1 MNKLFLEVIVYI
13 FLSLSY
19 FQLVAQYN
27 LTTIYSNHNDLN
39 ASRYEPSELILEK
52 KFQIGGNYYF
62 WLGNTFLDYSTVS
75 QFFNAST
82 LTQDAITRVIQ
93 KAKNKNIL
101 GIGQDWQVI
110 GFAFQLANKLDFSFC
125 INEKFG
131 MSFQIPKNLLKL
143 ALEGNKQ
150 FAGEQV
156 SLGPTRLNANYWR
169 EFVLG
174 SAFNLFGDPADEELA
189 IRGGI
194 RAKYITGL
202 GAIFMPKGEVDMF
215 TEAQG
220 RYIDMNID
228 YEVNTAGISKGQ
240 FGFFKSHGSG
250 FGIDLG
256 LTAFVSDRL
265 EFNLSLID
273 VGTITYNKNVTNYKK
288 SETLRY
294 DGVLI
299 EDLFGSRSIN
309 TDSIRTFF
317 QVKPGTT
324 GEKFNM
330 PLGSKLILQA
340 EYKTNNDKDGDKYVD
355 NAIYLTYVQG
365 LNNMPGA
372 TTRPYFSVAYNH
384 DFSKI
389 FDLGISLG
397 LGGYNIATA
406 GMYFSLNLGNSVKFG
421 LGSDNLLP
429 LVAKKAGTGID
440 VSANMTLSFGEKN
453 TE

>member
-1 MNKLFLEVIVYI
+1 MNKTVFVVTM
-13 FLSLSY
+13 SLSY

-39 ASRYEPSELILEK
+39 ASRYEPSELMLEK

-62 WLGNTFLDYSTVS
+62 WLGNTFLDYGTVR
-75 QFFNAST
+75 QFFNQST
-82 LTQDAITRVIQ
+82 LSQDAIARVVE
-93 KAKNKNIL
+93 KSKDKNIL

-110 GFAFQLANKLDFSFC
+110 GLAFELANKLDFSFSV
-125 INEKFG
+125 NEKFG
-131 MSFQIPKNLLKL
+131 MSFEVPKNLLKL

-150 FAGEQV
+150 FAGQQV

-174 SAFNLFGDPADEELA
+174 TAFNLFDDPADEELA

-194 RAKYITGL
+194 RAKYIMGL
-202 GAIFMPKGEVDMF
+202 GAIFMPKGEVDMS

-220 RYIDMNID
+220 RYIDMDID
-228 YEVNTAGISKGQ
+228 YEVNTAGISSGE
-240 FGFFKSHGSG
+240 FGFFNSHGSG
-250 FGIDLG
+250 FGLDVG
-256 LTAFVSDRL
+256 LTAFISERL

-273 VGTITYNKNVTNYKK
+273 AGTISYNKNVTSYKK

-299 EDLFGSRSIN
+299 EDLFGSQSIN
-309 TDSIRTFF
+309 TDSIGTFF
-317 QVKPGTT
+317 QADPGST
-324 GEKFNM
+324 GGKFNM

-340 EYKTNNDKDGDKYVD
+340 EYKTNNDKDGDKYVH

-384 DFSKI
+384 DFNKI

-397 LGGYNIATA
+397 LGGYNVAA
-406 GMYFSLNLGNSVKFG
+406 MGMYFSLNLGNSVKFG

-429 LVAKKAGTGID
+429 LVAKKVGTGID
-440 VSANMTLSFGEKN
+440 LSANMTISFGKKN